1 MSLLQSHSN
10 DSLWMAIAL
19 HESIQSSK
27 EEDRQKI
34 DSFLPKEI
42 LFMSHFPELVAM
54 LTCRPIKNKIPC
66 RD

>member
-1 MSLLQSHSN
+1 
-10 DSLWMAIAL
+10 MAIAL